1 MVTDA
6 FYNSL
11 LLHAADIYRTTNST
25 SSTGTVIRSFNLL
38 YQSIECLIQPTAR
51 QLITIASGTKTPL
64 TYRIFI
70 KHDADV
76 LEGDKV
82 IWNRVEFL
90 VVQCPPQD
98 GSGHNHHREC
108 IMEQL

>member
-1 MVTDA
+1 MVSDA
-6 FYNSL
+6 FYNTL
-11 LLHAADIYRTTNST
+11 LLHHANIYRTTNST
-25 SSTGTVIRSFNLL
+25 STTGTVIRKWILT
-38 YQSIECLIQPTAR
+38 YTDIECLIQPTAR

-64 TYRIFI
+64 TYRMFI
-70 KHDADV
+70 KHDQDL

-82 IWNRVEFL
+82 SWNNVEFL